1 MSVQERDE
9 EELLRLGR
17 EALKRE
23 QFVQARE
30 FLAEYCERL
39 SKRGTPLPP
48 GVLASYAL
56 ALGNTRGLK
65 EAVEL
70 CLRALELDRR
80 NPHVYWSLA
89 QLYMLGD
96 SKKRAIEAI
105 ADGLRFSPDHR
116 GLLALRD
123 GLGVR
128 RPPPVPFLPRNSG
141 LNVRLGK
148 AIHKLK
154 GSPKPPSRTGS

>member
-1 MSVQERDE
+1 MSVQLRDE

-23 QFVQARE
+23 QFVQARD

-39 SKRGTPLPP
+39 SKRGTPIPP

-70 CLRALELDRR
+70 CLRALNQDRR

-89 QLYMLGD
+89 QLYILGD
-96 SKKRAIEAI
+96 SKKRAFDAI
-105 ADGLRFSPDHR
+105 AEGLRFSPDHR
-116 GLLALRD
+116 GLLALRE

-128 RPPPVPFLPRNSG
+128 RPPPVRFLPRNSG
-141 LNVRLGK
+141 INVLLGK
-148 AIHKLK
+148 AIHRLK
-154 GSPKPPSRTGS
+154 RDSKRPSRSGS